1 MIATKRF
8 DDARRKSLDIEKRS
22 EKPGVRFRPQPPLG
36 NRPLPS
42 HQIHE
47 KPMQQCRFGRR
58 SGEAIPGATAVEG
71 EQTAASFLGIGV
83 RQEHPEGAPSD
94 SGIGG
99 LVAHDGPIGR
109 VGAQTQ

>member
-8 DDARRKSLDIEKRS
+8 DDAGGKSLDAEECS
-22 EKPGVRFRPQPPLG
+22 EKLGVRFRSQPLL
-36 NRPLPS
+36 RSHPLPS

-47 KPMQQCRFGRR
+47 KSMEQYRFGRR
-58 SGEAIPGATAVEG
+58 SGETIRGATTVKG

-83 RQEHPEGAPSD
+83 RQKHPEGAPSD

-109 VGAQTQ
+109 VGAQAQ